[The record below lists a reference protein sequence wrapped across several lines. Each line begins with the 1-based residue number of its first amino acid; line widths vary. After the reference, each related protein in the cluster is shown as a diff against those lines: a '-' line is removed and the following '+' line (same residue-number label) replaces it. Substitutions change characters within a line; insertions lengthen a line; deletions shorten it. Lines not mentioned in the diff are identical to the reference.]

1 MVSDGSMDEK
11 IIELRKAGLGYKA
24 IAGEVGVKR
33 DKVRYVCLKHGLGG
47 TIASNSP
54 EEREKR
60 FKKAFEE
67 KFPEFEYH
75 SGFVNTDSKFKC
87 KCKTCGTIAVK
98 NAQCVKPSRNKKLQ
112 CDNCIERE
120 RLKRIN
126 KPKKPRKKAEFGE
139 GVCKECGK
147 VFLRR
152 SGNQKWCSEECYNK
166 AHGIGQVII
175 KRCLECGKEFKT
187 YHNGN
192 LFCGKKCRK
201 RRNRRMWA
209 ISKDERLR
217 KNGKAD
223 YSITLDKLVK
233 RDMGVCQLCG
243 KPVDTEDYQQ
253 DADGNF
259 IAGNKY
265 PSIDHILPISRGGV
279 HTWDNVQLAHRYCN
293 SLKQDQMLSL
303 LGVCL

>member
-1 MVSDGSMDEK
+1 MEK
-11 IIELRKAGLGYKA
+11 QKY
-24 IAGEVGVKR
+24 
-33 DKVRYVCLKHGLGG
+33 
-47 TIASNSP
+47 
-54 EEREKR
+54 EERLQK
-60 FKKAFEE
+60 FINDFEE
-67 KFPEFEYH
+67 KFPGFSYH
-75 SGFVNTDSKFKC
+75 SGFKNRESAFRC
-87 KCKTCGTIAVK
+87 KCKKCGAVMVK

-120 RLKRIN
+120 RLKMIN
-126 KPKKPRKKAEFGE
+126 KPKKPRNKAEFGE
-139 GVCKECGK
+139 GACKECGK

-166 AHGIGQVII
+166 AHGIEQVII

-223 YSITLDKLVK
+223 YSINLDKLIK
-233 RDMGVCQLCG
+233 RDAGICQLCG
-243 KPVDTEDYQQ
+243 KPIDTGDYQQ
-253 DADGNF
+253 DTNGNF
-259 IAGNKY
+259 IAGDKY
-265 PSIDHILPISRGGV
+265 PSIDHTIPISRGGT

-293 SLKQDQMLSL
+293 SLKQDNSNERLGEILSC
-303 LGVCL
+303 CL